1 MRTFSR
7 FRERGLLYGWLYGP
21 EPGFCLSSSPMRR
34 AALAL
39 TLVLAA
45 RVAHAG
51 ETRCWFENGAV
62 VVPAA
67 FGDIAGDFILDAS
80 APASQ
85 LHLTTAQTFGVDGP
99 SAAARLR
106 LAGER
111 TGPLTLQ
118 VADLDARAKPFVTS
132 IVGIIGADA
141 LAPFVVEIAT
151 DPCRLRLSRRASR
164 KVGALRIPLRSID
177 GVPAVK
183 AAISDGMTSRAG
195 WFAIDTGQAA
205 SRVSDARLSRAPA
218 AGTDPPVRLR
228 ALSLAGRLFEQI
240 PGGVLPEARPG
251 LAGAI
256 GMAVWSR
263 FRMRLDPQRG
273 WLALTPV
280 ADLEPGGGNQQ
291 RQAQLRF
298 QGGHRGSAATPGHQG
313 ADHHRR
319 DHGGHEHERAQ
330 APATE

>member
-1 MRTFSR
+1 
-7 FRERGLLYGWLYGP
+7 
-21 EPGFCLSSSPMRR
+21 MRR

-39 TLVLAA
+39 ILVLAA

-99 SAAARLR
+99 SASARLR

-111 TGPLTLQ
+111 TSPLTLQ
-118 VADLDARAKPFVTS
+118 VADLDARTKPFVTS

-141 LAPFVVEIAT
+141 LAPFVMEIAT
-151 DPCRLRLSRRASR
+151 DPCRLKLSRRASR
-164 KVGALRIPLRSID
+164 TTGPLRVPLRTVD

-195 WFAIDTGQAA
+195 WFAVDTSQAA
-205 SRVSDARLSRAPA
+205 SRVSDARLSRTPA

-256 GMAVWSR
+256 GMAVWAR
-263 FRMRLDPQRG
+263 FKMRLDPQRG
-273 WLALTPV
+273 WMELTPV
-280 ADLEPGGGNQQ
+280 TDLEPGGGNQQ

-298 QGGHRGSAATPGHQG
+298 KGGHRRNAMAPGDQG
-313 ADHHRR
+313 ADRHRR
-319 DHGGHEHERAQ
+319 NHGGHERERAKAPTSDENLHAQ
-330 APATE
+330 AP